1 MIYIIF
7 FLLIIICVV
16 LTFLLTKKTKL
27 DKFIIEQ
34 NEELKKK
41 NKELNIENESLSTT
55 NTHLQEVK
63 STLHNQIENEKG
75 IKFNLDIEIERS
87 SSILKTLQEDNEKLV
102 KVSYVGGCRIDVGT
116 GHRSD
121 RARYTLFLQD
131 VEADHG
137 LGANGFYC
145 QSHH

>member
-87 SSILKTLQEDNEKLV
+87 SSILKTLQEDNEKLAEEAYQ
-102 KVSYVGGCRIDVGT
+102 KY
-116 GHRSD
+116 
-121 RARYTLFLQD
+121 
-131 VEADHG
+131 VEALEDRYINAEADFDMT
-137 LGANGFYC
+137 LR
-145 QSHH
+145 